1 MYLSSF
7 SMTEPEGRV
16 YMYAPCWLNVW
27 ESHMYNRSLNS
38 TRSNGWGFKR
48 FGTSSDIYASE
59 MIRTPHYTNYIVA
72 MEEVSEAALH
82 NLSAKE
88 RMLLMKSRTAFIY
101 ADSWGESSSFENI
114 SSALH
119 QAMIDT
125 LPKNLIKKFSVK
137 DFSCKIRGEKQ
148 SLVQAMRLAQDY
160 LDWDIF
166 DFVVICAAYR
176 AVPVL
181 VFSEED
187 LPVNKKEKAQEQDI
201 KINLSV
207 ERVGCFIFSQR
218 ESALEINTGQYVLH
232 NKDRESGDIL
242 SGADNDIDLM
252 CFSGLRRNRLWREAF
267 SENKRNTQKI
277 SLPELYGGSGCLTPA
292 LSWIYLQQHR
302 VAGGKMRTVVPDNF
316 GGYHYFD
323 TRYQGN

>member
-7 SMTEPEGRV
+7 SITEPEGRV
-16 YMYAPCWLNVW
+16 YMYAPSWLNVW
-27 ESHMYNRSLNS
+27 ESHMYNRSLKS

-48 FGTSSDIYASE
+48 FGTRNDIYASE
-59 MIRTPHYTNYIVA
+59 MIRTPHYTQYIDA
-72 MEEVSEAALH
+72 MEEVSETALH

-101 ADSWGESSSFENI
+101 ADSWGESSLFENI
-114 SSALH
+114 TSTLH
-119 QAMIDT
+119 QAAIDT

-160 LDWDIF
+160 LDWQIF

-187 LPVNKKEKAQEQDI
+187 IALTRKVKYQDKDI

-218 ESALEINTGQYVLH
+218 ESALKVDAGKYIHKNNVQTH
-232 NKDRESGDIL
+232 GDIL
-242 SGADNDIDLM
+242 SGGEGSLDLL
-252 CFSGLRRNRLWREAF
+252 CFSGLRQNNLWRERFVNNNSAA
-267 SENKRNTQKI
+267 RNI
-277 SLPELYGGSGCLTPA
+277 SLPEVYGSSGCVTPA
-292 LSWIYLQQHR
+292 LSWTYLQQHMTP
-302 VAGGKMRTVVPDNF
+302 GGKMRTVVPDNF
-316 GGYHYFD
+316 GGFHYFD
-323 TRYQGN
+323 TCYQRT

>member
-16 YMYAPCWLNVW
+16 YMYAPSWLNVW
-27 ESHMYNRSLNS
+27 ESHLYNRALKS

-48 FGTSSDIYASE
+48 FGTGSDIYASE

-72 MEEVSEAALH
+72 MEDVSDAALH

-114 SSALH
+114 NSALH
-119 QAMIDT
+119 QATIDT
-125 LPKNLIKKFSVK
+125 LPKNLIKKFAVK

-181 VFSEED
+181 VFSDED
-187 LPVNKKEKAQEQDI
+187 LAVNKKEKIQDQDI

-218 ESALEINTGQYVLH
+218 ESSLKINAGKYIPQ
-232 NKDRESGDIL
+232 NKEVASGDIF
-242 SGADNDIDLM
+242 SGNDDDIDLM
-252 CFSGLRRNRLWREAF
+252 CFSGLRRNSLWRETF
-267 SENKRNTQKI
+267 SENKRDRQKV
-277 SLPELYGGSGCLTPA
+277 SLPERYGGSGCLTPA
-292 LSWIYLQQHR
+292 LSWIYLQQYA
-302 VAGGKMRTVVPDNF
+302 VTGGKMRTIVPDNV

-323 TRYQGN
+323 TWYQGN

>member
-7 SMTEPEGRV
+7 AMTEPEGRV
-16 YMYAPCWLNVW
+16 YMYAPSWLNVW
-27 ESHMYNRSLNS
+27 ESHLYNRALKS

-48 FGTSSDIYASE
+48 FGTGSDIYASE
-59 MIRTPHYTNYIVA
+59 MIRTPHYTDYIVA
-72 MEEVSEAALH
+72 MEDVSEAALH

-114 SSALH
+114 NSALH
-119 QAMIDT
+119 QATIDT
-125 LPKNLIKKFSVK
+125 LPKNLIKKFAVK

-181 VFSEED
+181 VFSDED
-187 LPVNKKEKAQEQDI
+187 LAVNKKEIIQDQDI

-218 ESALEINTGQYVLH
+218 ESSLKINTGKYIPQ
-232 NKDRESGDIL
+232 NKEVASGDIF
-242 SGADNDIDLM
+242 SGADDDIDLM
-252 CFSGLRRNRLWREAF
+252 CFSGLRRNSLWRETF
-267 SENKRNTQKI
+267 SENKRDRQKV
-277 SLPELYGGSGCLTPA
+277 SLPERYGGSGCLTPA
-292 LSWIYLQQHR
+292 LSWIYLQQHT
-302 VAGGKMRTVVPDNF
+302 VTGGKMRTIVPDNV
-316 GGYHYFD
+316 GGYQYFD
-323 TRYQGN
+323 TWFQGN